1 MDGTVALVGAVGGAG
16 TTTLTLECGKLL
28 ARAGHDTA
36 ILDAAYGTRGLAD
49 RVSGRIEPDMTA
61 LCLDETP
68 LEAGLID
75 LSIDGAGRLAACPAR
90 APFERLARAKTAEA
104 AERFEERVAEAT
116 RHVEF
121 VLVDVPP
128 VATNPAVAAV
138 SAAGTVA
145 IVADGD
151 RAAAALPRT
160 RDRLAD
166 VGVEPSLTVVTRAD
180 AHPDADVTVPSVGG
194 VAPSSGDS
202 TGNDALAGLVEATTG
217 VAIERS
223 ETGGLLEG
231 VPFR

>member
-1 MDGTVALVGAVGGAG
+1 MAGTVALVGAVGGAG

-68 LEAGLID
+68 LESGLIE
-75 LSIDGAGRLAACPAR
+75 LSTEGAGRLAACPAR
-90 APFERLARAKTAEA
+90 APFERLARAKTVDA
-104 AERFEERVAEAT
+104 AERFEERIAEAT

-138 SAAGTVA
+138 SAAETVA
-145 IVADGD
+145 IVADDD
-151 RAAAALPRT
+151 RAAAAVPRT

-166 VGVEPSLTVVTRAD
+166 VGVESSLTVVTRAD
-180 AHPDADVTVPSVGG
+180 SHPDADVTVPSIDES
-194 VAPSSGDS
+194 APQSGDS
-202 TGNDALAGLVEATTG
+202 TGNDALAELVEATTG
-217 VAIERS
+217 VTIER
-223 ETGGLLEG
+223 ETGSQLLER

>member
-1 MDGTVALVGAVGGAG
+1 MAGTVALVGAVGGAG

-28 ARAGHDTA
+28 AHAGHDTA
-36 ILDAAYGTRGLAD
+36 VLDAAYGTQGLSD
-49 RVSGRIEPDMTA
+49 RVSGRIDPDMTA

-90 APFERLARAKTAEA
+90 APFERLARAKTADA
-104 AERFEERVAEAT
+104 AERFEERVVEAA

-138 SAAGTVA
+138 SAAETTV
-145 IVADGD
+145 IVADD
-151 RAAAALPRT
+151 NRAAAAVPRT
-160 RDRLAD
+160 RDRLTD
-166 VGVEPSLTVVTRAD
+166 VDVEPALTVVTRTD
-180 AHPDADVTVPSVGG
+180 EHPDADVTIPSVEET
-194 VAPSSGDS
+194 APSSGGL
-202 TGNDALAGLVEATTG
+202 TGNDALVELVEATTD
-217 VAIERS
+217 ATIEQERKS
-223 ETGGLLEG
+223 GLLES